1 MVMAKRYTKYD
12 LTALQLLAVV
22 ALIIFLVGG
31 ILAFQ
36 AWLLGVV
43 LSWFG
48 VNLTFWQ
55 NVVIVFLVGMLFGGA
70 RNSK

>member
-1 MVMAKRYTKYD
+1 MTKTHRKLN
-12 LTALQLLAVV
+12 LTTPQLLAFI
-22 ALIIFLVGG
+22 ALIILLVGG

-43 LSWFG
+43 LGWFG

-55 NVVIVFLVGMLFGGA
+55 NVVIVFLVGMLIGGS
-70 RNSK
+70 RNSN

>member
-1 MVMAKRYTKYD
+1 MTKTHGKLN
-12 LTALQLLAVV
+12 LTTPQLLAVV

-48 VNLTFWQ
+48 VNLAFWQ
-55 NVVIVFLVGMLFGGA
+55 NVVIVFLIGTLIGGS
-70 RNSK
+70 RSSN

>member
-1 MVMAKRYTKYD
+1 MVMAKRYTKYN

-22 ALIIFLVGG
+22 ALLLILVFG

-55 NVVIVFLVGMLFGGA
+55 NVVIVFLVGMLIGGS
-70 RNSK
+70 RNSN

>member
-1 MVMAKRYTKYD
+1 MAKRYTKYN

-22 ALIIFLVGG
+22 ALLLILVFG

-55 NVVIVFLVGMLFGGA
+55 NVVIVFLVGMLIGGS
-70 RNSK
+70 RNSN